1 MILVERPSAQRVGVG
16 DGRTRARALV
26 HLRVSV
32 ASDVEGDE
40 VFPGNPLQRGAYDLV
55 YVAGGAFP
63 DAPFFHVGVE
73 AVKILDGYLPERYF
87 AYID

>member
-1 MILVERPSAQRVGVG
+1 M
-16 DGRTRARALV
+16 
-26 HLRVSV
+26 
-32 ASDVEGDE
+32 
-40 VFPGNPLQRGAYDLV
+40 FPGNPLQRGAYDLV

-87 AYID
+87 AYLD